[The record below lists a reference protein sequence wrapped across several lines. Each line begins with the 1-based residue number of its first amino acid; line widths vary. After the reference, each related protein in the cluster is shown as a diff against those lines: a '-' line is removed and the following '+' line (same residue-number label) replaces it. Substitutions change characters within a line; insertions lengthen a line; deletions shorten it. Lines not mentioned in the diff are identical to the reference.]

1 MQVVIDVSLLIKM
14 ISLVMSARSLQKKY
28 IICIRGLFKW
38 ESYWHKTVNQSEIF
52 LILFFE
58 NIRYFMFKLFC
69 FVIIRFFFALIQYK
83 MLFLSLKTIQN
94 VTSRCPFQKIIDK
107 KLSSLKNKLQRQVKL
122 LTYWTATGK
131 LETRIDITIVNT

>member
-14 ISLVMSARSLQKKY
+14 ISLVMPARSLQKKY

-69 FVIIRFFFALIQYK
+69 FVIIRVFFALIQYK

-131 LETRIDITIVNT
+131 RETRIDITFVNT

>member
-1 MQVVIDVSLLIKM
+1 
-14 ISLVMSARSLQKKY
+14 
-28 IICIRGLFKW
+28 
-38 ESYWHKTVNQSEIF
+38 
-52 LILFFE
+52 
-58 NIRYFMFKLFC
+58 
-69 FVIIRFFFALIQYK
+69 

-131 LETRIDITIVNT
+131 RETRIDITFVNT

>member
-14 ISLVMSARSLQKKY
+14 ISLVMPARSLQKKY

-38 ESYWHKTVNQSEIF
+38 ESYWHKTVNQSEFF

-131 LETRIDITIVNT
+131 LETRIDITFVNT